1 MDTIILLTGC
11 INPNGMSFTQL
22 TDVNERQKQYVNA
35 IHYYIKE
42 TDCKII
48 FCENSNT
55 NINYLFDNYSER
67 LEILT
72 FNGNKDKQRGKGYGE
87 AEIIE
92 YAFQKSKWL
101 KENKIVIKITG
112 RLIVNNIKHITKSR
126 KSKKEFITCLFHSD
140 LKFADSRIIC
150 ATSSFYKEFY
160 SKRNMINDSCG
171 VYFEHILCSTVLESP
186 LSFIPF
192 SEEPL
197 ITGISGSTGK
207 SYHIQPSSFKHK
219 LLFKCYSSI
228 QLLKILEKSKNR
240 KHKISNKILIL
251 LKIAIYK
258 TLIKIIKL
266 SRAFFRHI

>member
-1 MDTIILLTGC
+1 MDTLILLTGC

-22 TDVNERQKQYVNA
+22 TDVNERQKQYVDA

-55 NINYLFDNYSER
+55 NINYLFNNYNER

-72 FNGNKDKQRGKGYGE
+72 FRGNKDKQRGKGYGE
-87 AEIIE
+87 AEIIK

-101 KENKIVIKITG
+101 KDNKIVIKITG
-112 RLIVNNIKHITKSR
+112 RLIVKNIKQIIKSIQPE
-126 KSKKEFITCLFHSD
+126 KEFITCLFHSD
-140 LKFADSRIIC
+140 LKFADSRIVC
-150 ATSSFYKEFY
+150 ASSSFYKEFY
-160 SKRNMINDSCG
+160 TKRYLINDSCG

-186 LSFIPF
+186 LPFIPF
-192 SEEPL
+192 PEEPL

-207 SYHIQPSSFKHK
+207 SYHIQSSNFKHK
-219 LLFKCYSSI
+219 LLYKCYSSV
-228 QLLKILEKSKNR
+228 QFLKILKKSKNR
-240 KHKISNKILIL
+240 RHKISNSIIVL

-258 TLIKIIKL
+258 TLLKIY
-266 SRAFFRHI
+266 